1 MAETK
6 EKSRA
11 QRESQITKELFGML
25 SVSIVFF
32 LLWGWLTS
40 IDAVAWLQP
49 TLLALAVISS
59 IWCLVHAV
67 LKELTRHGFRQ

>member
-11 QRESQITKELFGML
+11 QRESQITKEFSYTL
-25 SVSIVFF
+25 SMTIVFF

-49 TLLALAVISS
+49 TLLALAIISG

-67 LKELTRHGFRQ
+67 LKELIKHEFHQ

>member
-11 QRESQITKELFGML
+11 QKERQITKELFYML
-25 SVSIVFF
+25 SMSIVFF

-40 IDAVAWLQP
+40 IDAVVWLHP

-67 LKELTRHGFRQ
+67 LKELLRHGFK